1 MPLVLRTADDL
12 PAPDAFGDWA
22 SLADGG
28 ASVLDPGRRRAD
40 LAADLEAAF
49 EAIVDNWWHLGNRL
63 AAEPSG
69 ELAHAPTCTPN
80 ASDMGLMMAWAR
92 LAGRWATEQTTTLL
106 VCDDPW
112 LFRHL
117 AGKPGVKAGRP
128 PPLVLKSIMLALR
141 GGASRSAVALRVGL
155 SFPALFRQRLRI
167 GKGEA
172 FLLVYGHPRATADG
186 YDGYFA
192 DIMRRWPHLKRM
204 LHVDCPLGRARAL
217 AADGRTFSLH
227 AWGSLGQALLLPFAK
242 WRPSAKE
249 RNGEWGWLV
258 RRAAALE
265 GGTGQAAEI
274 RWQVGCQARWLLRR
288 RPRIIAWPWE
298 NHSWERPLVRRA
310 RELGIQTVGYQH
322 SVVGRLMIHYAA
334 ACNPDGND
342 SLPDHIL
349 TVGPAY
355 QDQLAQWGIP
365 KERLAVGG
373 ALRFAEPGKVALD
386 PSAPVFLA
394 LPFDGLTA
402 AEMVAAAKATGR
414 TFVVKDHPMTPF
426 RFAETDKV
434 RRTDKRLDEQ
444 KAVSAVVYAAT
455 TVGLEALLMGLPVAR
470 FRPRW
475 RLAIDVLPAAIEVA
489 VVDGETMDEGL
500 AALRASEP
508 LAREMVARERVFADP
523 DYGLWSE
530 LLK

>member
-1 MPLVLRTADDL
+1 MPLVLRTTDDL
-12 PAPDAFGDWA
+12 PAIDAFDAWA
-22 SLADGG
+22 AAVGG
-28 ASVLDPGRRRAD
+28 KTSALDPGRRRAD

-49 EAIVDNWWHLGNRL
+49 EAIIEEWWKLGRNL

-92 LAGRWATEQTTTLL
+92 LAERWAGEQTTTLL

-117 AGKPGVKAGRP
+117 AGKPGVQAGRP
-128 PPLVLKSIMLALR
+128 PPLSLKSIKLALR
-141 GGASRSAVALRVGL
+141 GLASRSAVALRVGL
-155 SFPALFRQRLRI
+155 WLLALFPQRFRI
-167 GKGEA
+167 GRGEA
-172 FLLVYGHPRATADG
+172 FLLVYGHPRATVDG

-192 DIMRRWPHLKRM
+192 DIMRRQPHLKRM
-204 LHVDCPLGRARAL
+204 LHADCSLNRARAL
-217 AADGRTFSLH
+217 SADGRTFSMH
-227 AWGSLGQALLLPFAK
+227 AWGSPGLALLLPFAQ

-258 RRAAALE
+258 RRAACLE
-265 GGTGQAAEI
+265 GGTGQAAII
-274 RWQVGCQARWLLRR
+274 RWHNGCRAKWLRRR

-298 NHSWERPLVRRA
+298 NHSWERPLVRQA
-310 RELGIQTVGYQH
+310 RKLGIRTVGYQH
-322 SVVGRLMIHYAA
+322 SVVGRLMIHYAVA
-334 ACNPDGND
+334 GNPDGEG
-342 SLPDHIL
+342 SIPDHIL

-365 KERLAVGG
+365 KDRLAVGG
-373 ALRFAEPGKVALD
+373 ALRFAEPGKMVPD
-386 PSAPVFLA
+386 PRAPVFLA

-434 RRTDKRLDEQ
+434 RRTDKRLEEQ
-444 KAVSAVVYAAT
+444 EAVSAVVYAAT
-455 TVGLEALLMGLPVAR
+455 TVGLEAMLMGLPVAR
-470 FRPRW
+470 FRPRR
-475 RLAIDVLPAAIEVA
+475 RLAIDVLPAGIEVA
-489 VVDGETMDEGL
+489 VVDGETLDEGL
-500 AALRASEP
+500 AALQAPKS
-508 LAREMVARERVFADP
+508 LARERVFADP